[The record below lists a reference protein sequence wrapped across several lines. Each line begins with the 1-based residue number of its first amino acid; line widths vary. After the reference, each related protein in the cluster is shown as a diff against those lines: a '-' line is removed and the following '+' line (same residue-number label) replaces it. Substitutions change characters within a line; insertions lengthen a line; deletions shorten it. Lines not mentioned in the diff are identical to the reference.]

1 MKVTSKILHSLL
13 KKKQLTFE
21 RSIRTSLLLQAATR
35 ESSGLNAQCCMYPSV
50 VPIITPLIC
59 SPACREINNTYNHY
73 IALSDC
79 IFYLQFNILVDNVI
93 NFSWITTWLLRIW
106 INLSQ
111 LSPKLGG
118 CSILLCSPLLLN
130 IIFLGLVCSLAP
142 NWSKFYDGL
151 LVLEAR
157 TKWSYPCINKACLS
171 HYVSVLQPF
180 KPKVYL
186 EQVVPESHEFHV
198 NIVFII
204 YIYSQFKV
212 TVSITF
218 CVII

>member
-1 MKVTSKILHSLL
+1 MTRFRWPSRAAITSDVYNIKSQHQSSFLKVTSKILHSLL
-13 KKKQLTFE
+13 KKNKLTFE

-130 IIFLGLVCSLAP
+130 IIF
-142 NWSKFYDGL
+142 
-151 LVLEAR
+151 
-157 TKWSYPCINKACLS
+157 
-171 HYVSVLQPF
+171 
-180 KPKVYL
+180 
-186 EQVVPESHEFHV
+186 
-198 NIVFII
+198 
-204 YIYSQFKV
+204 
-212 TVSITF
+212 
-218 CVII
+218 